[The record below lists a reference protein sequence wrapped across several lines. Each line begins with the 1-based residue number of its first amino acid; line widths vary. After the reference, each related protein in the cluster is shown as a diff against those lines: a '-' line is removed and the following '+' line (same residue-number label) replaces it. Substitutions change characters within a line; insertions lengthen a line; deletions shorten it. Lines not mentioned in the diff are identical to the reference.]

1 LESGALKSFTGGL
14 SGEPDRASKRT
25 LEDYMKSLL
34 IIAALSLP
42 LLLCAGQ
49 MTITADL
56 AGFDPAN
63 EKPASGWGAVSAPG
77 YPQLPVKTVNVI
89 LPPQARDLQFSYSFM
104 GARYSDA
111 AAPAVNTAFT
121 NGEKVLSAPEARIR
135 SQGVSFLGIH
145 RWGDV
150 QYASFR
156 VVPAI
161 RTNSGW
167 EWFQNLQLNLN
178 WGEGRAVG
186 KNRIPPSLRLAER
199 GGNFDP
205 VEFFANPGALKEQYT
220 EDYVRNYDYLVVST
234 PQLYSA
240 ISSLV
245 TYRQAQGLTCAFAD
259 IATILASNP
268 GNTSGEKLRN
278 FLISEYDAHP
288 FTYLLLVGDHDT
300 VPLITATPEPDGD
313 ETAITDFFFSDLSS
327 VMDSDG
333 DGRLGE
339 YSPGE
344 SIQDWLCDY
353 TPEVYVGRISTNSA
367 TVASQIASRTV
378 AYDQSS
384 APWKQNALLPAAY
397 FNYQGEPDPLF
408 LQTDGATLIE
418 YAKENVLTDHQCTT
432 LYEHLGVVPSYPSDH
447 DLNYDQIKNLLNA
460 NSYGIFSWSAHGSA
474 TSSARKIWLE
484 DYDGDNF
491 PDPGEMTW
499 LGMVD
504 RQTFDNL
511 ANPDGLIL
519 FCASCYNG
527 RLDYPYSSCLAEH
540 ALEKKAVNVLAAT
553 RTGWYKVGWKNPG
566 WGGLSSYNLHWLE
579 NIIRNQLSIGAAT
592 AWTNFLH
599 TQYYLFGDPVD
610 EGGIIWPELK
620 NVYTNLLFGDPAV
633 GHAGTQS
640 PPQAEILI
648 YEPTGNDGPAIAD
661 AINANGRFNVI
672 YTDKVIPDYDYIDR
686 FETIFCLFG
695 FGQDTYYMQPDSLDY
710 ALLSSY
716 LANGGRIYLEGNVG
730 WDPYDPFWANFGTHA
745 PLDCLAYVERVGCR
759 YGGRDLVWD
768 YEQSSPE
775 TDILVPYST
784 SATPLFSTANLS
796 HLDHTIGIF
805 NDNGTCRTIASSF
818 SLGAIID
825 GDFQLDDIAG
835 VILDT
840 LGVID
845 VEFAAPV
852 EPQDIVISNAGDD
865 ALLSWEPVFQNV
877 LGQSI
882 TVDRYDVYF
891 SQESPWS
898 GFSLLGSA
906 DVPEFT
912 HVGAGTLYGRGFYKV
927 RAVIE

>member
-1 LESGALKSFTGGL
+1 M
-14 SGEPDRASKRT
+14 KR
-25 LEDYMKSLL
+25 
-34 IIAALSLP
+34 LP
-42 LLLCAGQ
+42 LLLIIFLPLLLHAGYLS
-49 MTITADL
+49 ITADL
-56 AGFDPAN
+56 SGFDPAAA
-63 EKPASGWGAVSAPG
+63 KPASGWGRISAPG

-89 LPPQARDLQFSYSFM
+89 LPPEAVEVQFTYSFLGTRSS
-104 GARYSDA
+104 GAT
-111 AAPAVNTAFT
+111 APAVNPAFT
-121 NGEKVLSAPEARIR
+121 DGEKVLTAPQ
-135 SQGVSFLGIH
+135 SGSPNQSVVFLGTH
-145 RWGDV
+145 RWGDIK
-150 QYASFR
+150 YASFR
-156 VVPAI
+156 VLPAI
-161 RTNSGW
+161 NTESGW
-167 EWFQNLQLNLN
+167 QWSESVQLNLS
-178 WGEGRAVG
+178 WDEGRAPG
-186 KNRIPPSLRLAER
+186 PNRLPSILRLAEK
-199 GGNFDP
+199 GGSFDP
-205 VEFFANPGALKEQYT
+205 AEFFANPQALREQYSQ
-220 EDYVRNYDYLVVST
+220 DYVRNYDYLVVST
-234 PQLYSA
+234 PQLYA
-240 ISSLV
+240 AVSSLI
-245 TYRQAQGLTCAFAD
+245 TYHQGQGLTCAFAD
-259 IATILASNP
+259 IATILASSP

-288 FTYLLLVGDHDT
+288 FSYLLLVGDHDT

-344 SIQDWLCDY
+344 GIQDWLCDY

-418 YAKENVLTDHQCTT
+418 YAKDNVLTGHQCTT
-432 LYEHLGVVPSYPSDH
+432 LYEQLGVVPSYPSDH
-447 DLNYDQIKNLLNA
+447 DLDYNQIKTLLSA
-460 NSYGIFSWSAHGSA
+460 NSYGILSWSAHGSA
-474 TSSARKIWLE
+474 TSSARKVWLE
-484 DYDGDNF
+484 DYDEDNF

-504 RQTFDNL
+504 RQTFDGL
-511 ANPDGLIL
+511 ANSDGLIL

-527 RLDYPYSSCLAEH
+527 RLDYPYSSCLAEY

-553 RTGWYKVGWKNPG
+553 RTGWYKVGWANPG

-579 NIIRNQLSIGAAT
+579 NIIRNQMSVGAAT
-592 AWTNFLH
+592 AWTNLLH

-610 EGGIIWPELK
+610 DGGIIWPELK

-633 GHAGTQS
+633 GHSGTQY

-686 FETIFCLFG
+686 FEAILCFFG

-730 WDPYDPFWANFGTHA
+730 WDPYDPFWENFGTHA

-759 YGGRDLVWD
+759 YGGRDLIWD
-768 YEQSSPE
+768 YDQTSPE
-775 TDILVPYST
+775 TDILVPYSA
-784 SATPLFSTANLS
+784 SAMPLFSTANTT
-796 HLDHTIGIF
+796 HTDHTIGIY

-818 SLGAIID
+818 SLGSIID
-825 GDFQLDDIAG
+825 GDFLLDDILG

-852 EPQDIVISNAGDD
+852 EPQDIVISNAEND
-865 ALLSWEPVFQNV
+865 ALLSWEPVIQNV

-898 GFSLLGSA
+898 GFSLLGTT

-912 HVGAGTLYGRGFYKV
+912 HAGAGNLSNRGFYKV